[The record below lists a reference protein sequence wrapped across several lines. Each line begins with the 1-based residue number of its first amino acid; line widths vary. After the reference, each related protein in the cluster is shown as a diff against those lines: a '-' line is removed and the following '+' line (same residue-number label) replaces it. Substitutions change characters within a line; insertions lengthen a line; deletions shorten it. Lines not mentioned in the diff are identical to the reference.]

1 MRVAALMR
9 NTERLIQHSYLK
21 SKQQGWE
28 ISYEMAAV
36 NYQKRRRSLDLIEVT
51 KVLSAI
57 SSAAILTLYCSNGS
71 PSTHTDGCS
80 SCLGPALD
88 LEGIDNREG
97 AGRIRPQDFSSNESD
112 ADCDALV
119 RNPLCRAGCVVRNF
133 SAGAAKLV
141 GALFVS
147 RFRSVAVI
155 CISAGADD

>member
-1 MRVAALMR
+1 MR
-9 NTERLIQHSYLK
+9 NTEKLIQHSYLK

-36 NYQKRRRSLDLIEVT
+36 NYQKRRRALDLIEVT

-97 AGRIRPQDFSSNESD
+97 AKRIRPQDFSSNESD

-119 RNPLCRAGCVVRNF
+119 RNPLYHTNCVVRNF
-133 SAGAAKLV
+133 STKTAKLINT
-141 GALFVS
+141 LFVS
-147 RFRSVAVI
+147 HFHSVAVI
-155 CISAGADD
+155 CISTNADD